1 MAPRQRRQTEICRSL
16 RTAKRGPKASPIPQ
30 RTPHDS
36 TSSSGS
42 GAVSE
47 PLLLTEEQA
56 AERLLLHPRTL
67 RKERQAGRIRYVALA
82 GRKIAYRPED
92 CVAYVEARSR
102 QEATLPAPRP
112 RGRAV
117 GNRRGGNIVP
127 FSARQG
133 MRL

>member
-1 MAPRQRRQTEICRSL
+1 MS
-16 RTAKRGPKASPIPQ
+16 
-30 RTPHDS
+30 D
-36 TSSSGS
+36 
-42 GAVSE
+42 

-67 RKERQAGRIRYVALA
+67 RKLRQAGEIRYVALA

-92 CVAYVEARSR
+92 CTAYIETRLR
-102 QEATLPAPRP
+102 QAPPLLAPRA

-133 MRL
+133 MRR